1 MIRVLVVDDHPV
13 LRAGLEA
20 VLRTEPGFVCVGTA
34 GDGHELLAALRHT
47 RPDVVLLDWRLGDED
62 GVALCRTLRAETAPP
77 EVVLY
82 TATADS
88 GLEARRAPPA
98 RTPWSRRAPTSTS
111 SSTPC
116 AWPRA
121 SAAERRKHAEW
132 RHPSPNGANAR
143 SNDRPPLARRLSVGG
158 QGAEGSLVG
167 DGCLSRTPPSGRPP
181 SHTRACAG

>member
-1 MIRVLVVDDHPV
+1 MIRVFVVDDHPV

-62 GVALCRTLRAETAPP
+62 GLSLCRTLRAEPAPP

-82 TATADS
+82 TATADP
-88 GLEARRAPPA
+88 GLDAQAAPPA
-98 RTPWSRRAPTSTS
+98 PTPWSRRAPTSTT

-116 AWPRA
+116 GSPC
-121 SAAERRKHAEW
+121 AAGAKGVARAEW
-132 RHPSPNGANAR
+132 RLG
-143 SNDRPPLARRLSVGG
+143 RRTG
-158 QGAEGSLVG
+158 
-167 DGCLSRTPPSGRPP
+167 
-181 SHTRACAG
+181 